1 MKKTIIFIL
10 SVLVILFVLSSCK
23 KDFVCECSY
32 TDVIGDTGTFSWEI
46 EDRTKK
52 DAGQA
57 CEEFDFAGWTD
68 IMCELK

>member
-1 MKKTIIFIL
+1 MKKSIVFTL
-10 SVLVILFVLSSCK
+10 SVFATMILLSSCK

-32 TDVIGDTGTFSWEI
+32 TDVIGDSGIFSWEI

-52 DAGQA
+52 DATDA

-68 IMCELK
+68 ISCELK